1 MINKQLPMFTT
12 QKGGIPMRK
21 QLLFSIL
28 ILFVLIGFACQNEKS
43 EPLTKTII
51 SSTDAPAAIGPYSQ
65 AVMVGNTLY
74 CSGQIA
80 INPASGKMIE
90 GDVQE
95 EAHQVLKNLGAVLK
109 ASGMDYKDA
118 VRATVFMSDMDN
130 YGKINEVYKQYFT
143 ENPPA
148 RAAVQVAR
156 LPKDVQVE
164 ISLIAVKTE

>member
-1 MINKQLPMFTT
+1 MK
-12 QKGGIPMRK
+12 K
-21 QLLFSIL
+21 LLSFSIL
-28 ILFVLIGFACQNEKS
+28 VLFLFVGWACQNENS
-43 EPLTKTII
+43 QPLSKTII
-51 SSTDAPAAIGPYSQ
+51 STPDAPAAIGPYSQ
-65 AVMVGNTLY
+65 AVMVGHTLY

-80 INPASGKMIE
+80 IDPATGQMID

-95 EAHQVLKNLGAVLK
+95 ETHQVLKNLGAVLK
-109 ASGMDYKDA
+109 AAGMDYKDA

-130 YGKINEVYKQYFT
+130 YGKINDVYKQYFT

-164 ISLIAVKTE
+164 ISLIAVKAE

>member
-1 MINKQLPMFTT
+1 MFTT
-12 QKGGIPMRK
+12 QKGGIPMKK

-28 ILFVLIGFACQNEKS
+28 ILFVLMGFACQNEKS

-51 SSTDAPAAIGPYSQ
+51 STTDAPAAIGPYSQ

-80 INPASGKMIE
+80 IDPTTGKMIE

-95 EAHQVLKNLGAVLK
+95 ETHQVLKNLGAVLK
-109 ASGMDYKDA
+109 AVGMDYKDA

-143 ENPPA
+143 ESPPA

-164 ISLIAVKTE
+164 ISLVAVKTE

>member
-1 MINKQLPMFTT
+1 
-12 QKGGIPMRK
+12 MRK